1 MKTLKFRDST
11 ILKVETWI
19 YAICLLCSIPPFF
32 FWKLDAPYFMFVCLV
47 ISLRHIRLSRDTGYV
62 VFSTL
67 LFVLYLIF
75 AFLSAPSFQRTVLT
89 CFMGVIFFTDVN
101 FMKAVF
107 EKFVYVFSI
116 TSAVSIVQFVLVEFF
131 DIGMPHRVLGALNT
145 MKTYNYI
152 AYMFFVIPSH
162 TMDLIPRFCGMYD
175 EPGVVGTIAGA
186 VLMIRKFN
194 FKEWIN
200 VPIFIAGILSF
211 SLFFYVI
218 FAVYVILFA
227 KIKYKIVVAILA
239 SVAIYMWYDDGLL
252 GQYIFRRL
260 EIENGE
266 LVGDNRAQGAFDYWY
281 ANKFVN
287 SEDFYFGLGRGSSL
301 VYNRGGAS
309 YKDIIVNYGIVFFVA
324 YMAIF
329 VLFGLYRL
337 RLSKNF
343 FLYMVVLFGVIYQR
357 PFIDSM
363 IYLFIIFIPILYLGQ
378 PTVSTDNKRIS
389 FGH

>member
-1 MKTLKFRDST
+1 
-11 ILKVETWI
+11 
-19 YAICLLCSIPPFF
+19 
-32 FWKLDAPYFMFVCLV
+32 
-47 ISLRHIRLSRDTGYV
+47 
-62 VFSTL
+62 
-67 LFVLYLIF
+67 
-75 AFLSAPSFQRTVLT
+75 
-89 CFMGVIFFTDVN
+89 
-101 FMKAVF
+101 
-107 EKFVYVFSI
+107 
-116 TSAVSIVQFVLVEFF
+116 
-131 DIGMPHRVLGALNT
+131 
-145 MKTYNYI
+145 
-152 AYMFFVIPSH
+152 
-162 TMDLIPRFCGMYD
+162 
-175 EPGVVGTIAGA
+175 
-186 VLMIRKFN
+186 
-194 FKEWIN
+194 
-200 VPIFIAGILSF
+200 
-211 SLFFYVI
+211 
-218 FAVYVILFA
+218 VILFA

-337 RLSKNF
+337 RLF